1 MATLYY
7 RVIANPAPV
16 EWDFMSNF
24 AKGKPPRRSE
34 ISNPAE
40 HRAIS
45 AFADLE
51 GARYVQDRYPRMGR
65 YVAVVD
71 VELADSPIE
80 AWKAD
85 ADPAST
91 HYNLLGEPATSFRC
105 VREVLGP
112 F

>member
-1 MATLYY
+1 MAALFY
-7 RVIANPAPV
+7 RVVDNREPV

-34 ISNPAE
+34 ITNPAE

-45 AFADLE
+45 AFSDLE
-51 GARYVQDRYPRMGR
+51 GARYIQARYPRMGR

-71 VELADSPIE
+71 FELADTPIGIV
-80 AWKAD
+80 KAD
-85 ADPAST
+85 DDPEST
-91 HYNLLGEPATSFRC
+91 HYNLTGEPSTFLRC
-105 VREVLGP
+105 IREVLGP